1 MSEKKSLVVVTD
13 IGEYVDQHCC
23 ERSFKLRLDKS
34 EMARRFPFYG
44 RVRGPLNP
52 ILAVRGREREE
63 ELGRSLGTRVRL
75 LNPCPPEGECRI
87 SWQSFLES
95 VRGTAPGSEVFARE
109 VEIEGEVGDFVLS
122 GRMDFLVLRW

>member
-34 EMARRFPFYG
+34 EIARRFPFYG
-44 RVRGPLNP
+44 RVRGPLKP

-109 VEIEGEVGDFVLS
+109 VEIEG
-122 GRMDFLVLRW
+122 